1 MDILLNQTNSR
12 FGQGEWEWIIEAD
25 ECDPDFI
32 NEFDPD
38 TDNGW
43 ELVVEYTILVPRI
56 SEVGV

>member
-12 FGQGEWEWIIEAD
+12 FGQAEGEWRLEAD
-25 ECDPDFI
+25 ECDPQLI